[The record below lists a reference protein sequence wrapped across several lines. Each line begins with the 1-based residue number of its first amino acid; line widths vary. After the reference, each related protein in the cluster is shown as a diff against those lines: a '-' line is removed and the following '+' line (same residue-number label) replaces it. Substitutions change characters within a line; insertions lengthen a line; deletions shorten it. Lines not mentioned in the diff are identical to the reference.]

1 MDLDDIKKKAADL
14 VDEHGDKIKDGIDKV
29 ADVADDKTSGKHSDK
44 IESAAEKAKDAVDK
58 LAGGTDP
65 AP

>member
-29 ADVADDKTSGKHSDK
+29 ADVADDTTGGKHSDK
-44 IESAAEKAKDAVDK
+44 IDAAAEKAKGAVDK
-58 LAGGTDP
+58 LAGGDDL